1 MTEREMSALNL
12 VNRYSLY
19 SAGVGLIPVPLVD
32 MAGVAAIQVKMLSE
46 LSEIYEQ
53 PFSANRGK
61 AIIAALLGG
70 IAPTSIAASG
80 VGHVLRSIPLVGQAF
95 GFMTVSLFAT
105 AATWAVGRVFIQHFE
120 SGGTFLNFDPSKAGK
135 MVQDE
140 YEKAKSAGAR
150 SKAASAT
157 A

>member
-32 MAGVAAIQVKMLSE
+32 MAGVAAVQAKMLSE
-46 LSEIYEQ
+46 LSAIYEQ

-80 VGHVLRSIPLVGQAF
+80 VGQLFRAIPIVGQAF

-140 YEKAKSAGAR
+140 FEKAKSAGAR
-150 SKAASAT
+150 SKTANAT